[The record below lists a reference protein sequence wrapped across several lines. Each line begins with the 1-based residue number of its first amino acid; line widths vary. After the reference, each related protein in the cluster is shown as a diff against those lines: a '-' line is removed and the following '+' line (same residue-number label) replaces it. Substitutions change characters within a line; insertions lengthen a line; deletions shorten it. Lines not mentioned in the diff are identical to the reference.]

1 MNKPAKV
8 HIVWGAVAVAAF
20 LAGYF
25 VLPSNSD
32 ERTAS
37 IPRRS
42 GEPGSGL
49 LAGNSDSGSA
59 LRGEQTGNGTGEV
72 GKDEVARMLSEK
84 VILSEADIDGLGQ
97 TFRESS
103 DPVAQRLAFSKLIQG
118 LTADNALLIREHIEH
133 KDHRSA
139 EFQEFH

>member
-72 GKDEVARMLSEK
+72 GKDEVGR
-84 VILSEADIDGLGQ
+84 D
-97 TFRESS
+97 
-103 DPVAQRLAFSKLIQG
+103 
-118 LTADNALLIREHIEH
+118 
-133 KDHRSA
+133 
-139 EFQEFH
+139 